1 MPKTKGFGNY
11 LVDNFGT
18 DGIKVGLM
26 TINSVDGEQTVQGYK
41 DSSGGDLL
49 VDEQTWERDSTTY
62 GPQILSFIDSGVT
75 DVYVGT
81 GDTQFAQF
89 LLEAD
94 QLGLEARFW
103 GSTGTISA
111 NTIELAGELSEGAYG
126 VNVIS
131 SATGDKPGLNA
142 YREAMFA
149 AGAEEAQI
157 STASLLA
164 YTGGLVLEEMLTR
177 AGECLTVENF
187 VAAGESI
194 KDFDTGGIMRPLNF
208 SEENHLGNNDVIIL
222 QVQNGAWEELVVG
235 QE

>member
-1 MPKTKGFGNY
+1 M
-11 LVDNFGT
+11 D
-18 DGIKVGLM
+18 
-26 TINSVDGEQTVQGYK
+26 
-41 DSSGGDLL
+41 
-49 VDEQTWERDSTTY
+49 
-62 GPQILSFIDSGVT
+62 
-75 DVYVGT
+75 
-81 GDTQFAQF
+81 
-89 LLEAD
+89 
-94 QLGLEARFW
+94 ARFW

-111 NTIELAGELSEGAYG
+111 NTIELAGDLSEGAYG

-131 SATGDKPGLNA
+131 SATGDKPSLNA

-177 AGECLTVENF
+177 AGECLTVESF

-208 SEENHLGNNDVIIL
+208 SAENHLGNNDVIIL